1 VSVASSLATDELVVL
16 WNVVRDRLEHNGADW
31 RGRVALPPL
40 SADGR
45 LAVESLTGRRP
56 RSQIGL
62 ADIESGLRRLGVG
75 EDLPGALGALGF
87 PLTGEVQARRAT
99 RAASRAARDEVRS
112 LTRDW
117 PEAWAPEWADAIIR
131 RGVLSGFD
139 VNAASRLVESV
150 RQVLDA
156 LAGASHQ
163 TRSVLRE
170 HHPGGALAGQNELSR
185 VELAARILG
194 DAHALDTGTRLER
207 ATTAALGFA
216 TENDDGRGVWERA
229 GAHSDL
235 VSGATLTWNLPLAAS
250 HPLAAAAATATDC
263 GVPFV
268 LTQLALRLHPVIVD
282 PDPILVVENPRVLEY
297 AAQQRSP
304 VAVICANGNPSSTT
318 QLLLRQL
325 VESPADVRYHG
336 DFDAAGLAMCG
347 RMQVMGLVP
356 WRMDATDYLAALDDA
371 DAAGVDLPVDLQ
383 PIPPTPWDPSLAL
396 AFDRERR
403 VVHEERLL
411 DRLFDTQSR

>member
-1 VSVASSLATDELVVL
+1 MSVASSLATDELVVL

-156 LAGASHQ
+156 LD
-163 TRSVLRE
+163 RKSV
-170 HHPGGALAGQNELSR
+170 
-185 VELAARILG
+185 V
-194 DAHALDTGTRLER
+194 
-207 ATTAALGFA
+207 
-216 TENDDGRGVWERA
+216 
-229 GAHSDL
+229 
-235 VSGATLTWNLPLAAS
+235 
-250 HPLAAAAATATDC
+250 
-263 GVPFV
+263 
-268 LTQLALRLHPVIVD
+268 
-282 PDPILVVENPRVLEY
+282 
-297 AAQQRSP
+297 
-304 VAVICANGNPSSTT
+304 
-318 QLLLRQL
+318 
-325 VESPADVRYHG
+325 
-336 DFDAAGLAMCG
+336 
-347 RMQVMGLVP
+347 
-356 WRMDATDYLAALDDA
+356 
-371 DAAGVDLPVDLQ
+371 
-383 PIPPTPWDPSLAL
+383 
-396 AFDRERR
+396 
-403 VVHEERLL
+403 
-411 DRLFDTQSR
+411 